1 MDSTLYN
8 NILYYITH
16 NQFPMDVLGKI
27 EQKQLQKLS
36 KHYFIKNN
44 LLYKNTKIKSLR
56 VIKDSEVE
64 SLLFMLHSHPTG
76 GHLGI
81 EKVVEK
87 VREKYY
93 WPQFFED
100 IKIYISTY
108 DSCQRRGKFLKR
120 G

>member
-1 MDSTLYN
+1 MNSILMDSTLYN

-16 NQFPMDVLGKI
+16 NKFPTDVLEKT

-36 KHYFIKNN
+36 KHYSIKNN
-44 LLYKNTKIKSLR
+44 ILCKNTKIKSLR

-64 SLLFMLHSHPTG
+64 SLLFMLHSYSSR
-76 GHLGI
+76 GHLSI

-93 WPQFFED
+93 WP
-100 IKIYISTY
+100 
-108 DSCQRRGKFLKR
+108 
-120 G
+120 

>member
-16 NQFPMDVLGKI
+16 NQFPTDVLGKT

-36 KHYFIKNN
+36 KHYSIKNN
-44 LLYKNTKIKSLR
+44 ILYKNTKIKSLR

-64 SLLFMLHSHPTG
+64 SLLFMLHLHPSG

-81 EKVVEK
+81 EKVVKK

-100 IKIYISTY
+100 IKIYISTC
-108 DSCQRRGKFLKR
+108 DSC
-120 G
+120 